1 MKFDL
6 WLNSLDTR
14 LVIYPS
20 IIDCFFA
27 TKIRRY
33 ISQTST
39 IFVAKFRTIH

>member
-6 WLNSLDTR
+6 WLNSLDTK

-20 IIDCFFA
+20 LIDAYSA

-39 IFVAKFRTIH
+39 IFVAKFKTIH